1 MLDTD
6 IQESI
11 RYGHK
16 LDTFREQVWGLVNET
31 PSLSADSKAS
41 ILLEIEEELNEINER
56 EEDLLFTNQIR
67 EKEDKEMLGRATL

>member
-16 LDTFREQVWGLVNET
+16 LDTFREQVWELVNQT
-31 PSLSADSKAS
+31 YSLSPDSKAS
-41 ILLEIEEELNEINER
+41 VLLEIEEELNEINER

>member
-11 RYGHK
+11 RYGHE
-16 LDTFREQVWGLVNET
+16 LDTFREKVWELVNQT
-31 PSLSADSKAS
+31 YSLSPDSKAS
-41 ILLEIEEELNEINER
+41 ILLEIEEELNERNER

>member
-16 LDTFREQVWGLVNET
+16 LDTFREQVWEVVNQT
-31 PSLSADSKAS
+31 PSLSPDSKAS
-41 ILLEIEEELNEINER
+41 VLLEIEEALNEQTESD
-56 EEDLLFTNQIR
+56 EDLVFTNQIR

>member
-16 LDTFREQVWGLVNET
+16 LDTFREQVWELVNET

>member
-1 MLDTD
+1 MLETD

-16 LDTFREQVWGLVNET
+16 LDTFREQVWEVVNQT
-31 PSLSADSKAS
+31 PSLSPDSKAS
-41 ILLEIEEELNEINER
+41 VLLEIEEALNEQTESD
-56 EEDLLFTNQIR
+56 EDLVFTNQIR